1 TTRDA
6 SAQRGIAGREHA
18 FAASPESRAVEGR
31 RAVHRGRRLVLP
43 GRAPSRTVRA
53 EISENT
59 RGFRASAH
67 RNSRRE
73 GRRREP
79 PGFEYERPDSV
90 RAALDS
96 LARHGSKAKLLA
108 GGYSLVPMLNLRL
121 IKPGRLIDVSR
132 LTELQYIVEEFGQ
145 LRVGALTTH
154 NTILRSSV
162 IAANCPI
169 VVEAYQHVA
178 NHSIRNRGT
187 LGGNLC
193 HNDPA
198 FEMPLVMVLV
208 GGTMLARSA
217 RTQRTIAADRFF
229 QAPFATDLAA
239 DEMLVEIR
247 IPRLPPGHGYGF
259 TEISQRFGDRAL
271 IAGGCV
277 LTIRYG
283 NCRDV
288 RLGFRNAVHNLFRI
302 PAAEAAL
309 EGKPASA
316 TAIDAAAEAVA
327 KTLPPATDLHADEA
341 YRRDV
346 AATLTRRMLRAACAR
361 AGANI
366 PE

>member
-1 TTRDA
+1 MK
-6 SAQRGIAGREHA
+6 
-18 FAASPESRAVEGR
+18 
-31 RAVHRGRRLVLP
+31 
-43 GRAPSRTVRA
+43 
-53 EISENT
+53 
-59 RGFRASAH
+59 
-67 RNSRRE
+67 
-73 GRRREP
+73 P
-79 PGFEYERPDSV
+79 PVFEYESPPTV
-90 RAALDS
+90 RGALEALS
-96 LARHGSKAKLLA
+96 KHGGKAKLLA
-108 GGYSLVPMLNLRL
+108 GGHSLIPQLNLRA
-121 IKPGRLIDVSR
+121 ISPGRLIDIGR
-132 LTELQYIVEEFGQ
+132 LTELQYIVEDYGQ
-145 LRVGALTTH
+145 LRIGALTTH
-154 NTILRSSV
+154 NTIFRS
-162 IAANCPI
+162 AAVASGCPI
-169 VVEAYQHVA
+169 MIEAYQHVA

-229 QAPFATDLAA
+229 KAPFATDLAA

-247 IPRLPPGHGYGF
+247 IPRLPPGHGYAF
-259 TEISQRFGDRAL
+259 IEISQRFGDRAV

-302 PAAEAAL
+302 TAAEAAL

-316 TAIDAAAEAVA
+316 AAIDATAEAVA
-327 KTLPPATDLHADEA
+327 KTLPPAADLHADEA

-361 AGANI
+361 AGANV

>member
-1 TTRDA
+1 MK
-6 SAQRGIAGREHA
+6 
-18 FAASPESRAVEGR
+18 
-31 RAVHRGRRLVLP
+31 
-43 GRAPSRTVRA
+43 
-53 EISENT
+53 
-59 RGFRASAH
+59 
-67 RNSRRE
+67 
-73 GRRREP
+73 P
-79 PGFEYERPDSV
+79 PVFEYERPATLRS
-90 RAALDS
+90 ALEVLS
-96 LARHGSKAKLLA
+96 KHGGKAKLLA
-108 GGYSLVPMLNLRL
+108 GGHSLIPQLNQRA
-121 IKPGRLIDVSR
+121 ISPGRLIAIGR
-132 LTELQYIVEEFGQ
+132 LTELQYIVEEYGQ
-145 LRVGALTTH
+145 LRIGALTTH
-154 NTILRSSV
+154 NTVFRSTAV
-162 IAANCPI
+162 ANGCPI
-169 VVEAYQHVA
+169 MIEAYQHVA

-193 HNDPA
+193 QNDPA
-198 FEMPLVMVLV
+198 FEMPLVIVLV

-229 QAPFATDLAA
+229 KAPYATDLAA
-239 DEMLVEIR
+239 DEMLVEVR
-247 IPRLPPGHGYGF
+247 IPRLPPGHGYAF
-259 TEISQRFGDRAL
+259 MEISQRFGDRAL

-327 KTLPPATDLHADEA
+327 KSLPPAADLHADES

-346 AATLTRRMLRAACAR
+346 AAALTHRILRTACAR
-361 AGANI
+361 AGSNI